1 MDTINKKNIPTRYWT
16 YLYSVH
22 NVCVCFSWKWLNF
35 ILWLTTPIEAY
46 HELKFLLPINYNIC
60 IEGLKLT
67 AGCRYCVCFISSSFE
82 VNLQSCP
89 FYSTHSEVSKLPIS
103 GSITKHYNN
112 ILLFYFGID
121 YECKVK
127 SCTFTPWLRQKTRVI
142 RRRSALETGKL

>member
-1 MDTINKKNIPTRYWT
+1 MFQIDAEHTCAACIMC
-16 YLYSVH
+16 
-22 NVCVCFSWKWLNF
+22 VCVCVCSAWKWLNL
-35 ILWLTTPIEAY
+35 IPWLTTPIEAY
-46 HELKFLLPINYNIC
+46 HGLRFLLPMNCDVC

-103 GSITKHYNN
+103 GSITKYYYN
-112 ILLFYFGID
+112 ILLFYSGID

-142 RRRSALETGKL
+142 TRRSALETGKL

>member
-1 MDTINKKNIPTRYWT
+1 MFQIDAEHTCAACIMC
-16 YLYSVH
+16 
-22 NVCVCFSWKWLNF
+22 VCVFRLKVIKSHSMINHSNWSISWTKISATNE
-35 ILWLTTPIEAY
+35 LWCL
-46 HELKFLLPINYNIC
+46 

-67 AGCRYCVCFISSSFE
+67 ARWRYCACFSSSSFE

-103 GSITKHYNN
+103 GSITKYYYN

-142 RRRSALETGKL
+142 TRRSALETGKL

>member
-1 MDTINKKNIPTRYWT
+1 MDTINKKNVPNRCWT
-16 YLYSVH
+16 YLCSVH
-22 NVCVCFSWKWLNF
+22 NVWVCFAWKWLNL
-35 ILWLTTPIEAY
+35 IPWLTTPIEAY
-46 HELKFLLPINYNIC
+46 HGLRFLLPINCDVC

-67 AGCRYCVCFISSSFE
+67 ARWRYCSCFSSSSFE

-89 FYSTHSEVSKLPIS
+89 FYSTRSEVSKLPIS
-103 GSITKHYNN
+103 GSITKYYYN

-142 RRRSALETGKL
+142 TRRSALETGKL

>member
-46 HELKFLLPINYNIC
+46 QELKFPLPINYNVC
-60 IEGLKLT
+60 IEVLKLT
-67 AGCRYCVCFISSSFE
+67 AGCRYCVCVCSSFE